1 MKFTTQ
7 YIIILLIIL
16 TFLGIFLYYLNELTK
31 KQAREEAIEV
41 ALDVASS
48 AANQEGFEGGVGSGS
63 EDEANCP
70 NLLINRGD
78 AIVLYNTRARSN
90 PNVGTEAGT
99 HVVAIF
105 RDLDEYAEYVQKQQA
120 AGNYCPVL
128 YLRQETDAQGEDV
141 YRMYSPSV
149 TPVHMPIGGPSGG
162 SGAGSLQQLTPE
174 NASRSRE
181 FGPSGPVPTIP
192 GPIQSVPGWN
202 VRHEAPFYIEGGLP
216 ALPTEPVD
224 TRNAI
229 QALDASREN
238 GIFNQ
243 NNYPGYDPYGLYVGK
258 VTNIDMIHHSTKN
271 QDANGNYKGCS
282 LNPYDENW
290 CGVMQ
295 TQQAVDTGMYA
306 ENEVKKVLYPKMGR
320 V

>member
-31 KQAREEAIEV
+31 KQEREEAIEV
-41 ALDVASS
+41 ALIHDSS
-48 AANQEGFEGGVGSGS
+48 NANQEGFEGGVGS
-63 EDEANCP
+63 EDNANGIDTNCP

-90 PNVGTEAGT
+90 PNAGQEAGT

-141 YRMYSPSV
+141 YRMYSPTV
-149 TPVHMPIGGPSGG
+149 TPIHVPIGGPD
-162 SGAGSLQQLTPE
+162 A
-174 NASRSRE
+174 
-181 FGPSGPVPTIP
+181 PSGPVPTMP

-202 VRHEAPFYIEGGLP
+202 VRHEPPFYIEGGLP

-229 QALDASREN
+229 QVVDASREN

-271 QDANGNYKGCS
+271 QDSQGNYRSCS

-290 CGVMQ
+290 CGVMG

-306 ENEVKKVLYPKMGR
+306 ENEVNKVLYPKMGR

>member
-7 YIIILLIIL
+7 YIIILLIVL

-31 KQAREEAIEV
+31 KQQREEAIEV
-41 ALDVASS
+41 AL
-48 AANQEGFEGGVGSGS
+48 ANQEGFEGGDANEANGI
-63 EDEANCP
+63 DANCP

-78 AIVLYNTRARSN
+78 AIVLYNTRARSD
-90 PNVGTEAGT
+90 PNAGQEAGT
-99 HVVAIF
+99 HIVAVF

-128 YLRQETDAQGEDV
+128 YLRQETNAQGEDV
-141 YRMYSPSV
+141 YRMYSPTV
-149 TPVHMPIGGPSGG
+149 TPVHMPIGGPAGG
-162 SGAGSLQQLTPE
+162 VSTGTAPMM
-174 NASRSRE
+174 
-181 FGPSGPVPTIP
+181 P
-192 GPIQSVPGWN
+192 GPIQSIPGWN

-229 QALDASREN
+229 QAVDASREN
-238 GIFNQ
+238 GVFNQ

-271 QDANGNYKGCS
+271 QDNSGNYRGCS

-290 CGVMQ
+290 CGVMT
-295 TQQAVDTGMYA
+295 TQQAVDTGVYA
-306 ENEVKKVLYPKMGR
+306 ENEVKKVLYPKMG
-320 V
+320 VV

>member
-7 YIIILLIIL
+7 YIIILLIVL
-16 TFLGIFLYYLNELTK
+16 TFLGIFLYYLNDLTK
-31 KQAREEAIEV
+31 KQKREETIEV
-41 ALDVASS
+41 ALD
-48 AANQEGFEGGVGSGS
+48 AANQEGFVNAIDASGIN
-63 EDEANCP
+63 ANCP

-78 AIVLYNTRARSN
+78 VIVLYNTHAQSK
-90 PNVGTEAGT
+90 PNAGTEAGT

-105 RDLDEYAEYVQKQQA
+105 RDLDEYAEYVQKQQT

-141 YRMYSPSV
+141 YRMYSPTV

-162 SGAGSLQQLTPE
+162 
-174 NASRSRE
+174 
-181 FGPSGPVPTIP
+181 PSGPAPMMP
-192 GPIQSVPGWN
+192 GPIQPIPGWN

-216 ALPTEPVD
+216 VLPTEPVD

-229 QALDASREN
+229 QAVDASREN

-271 QDANGNYKGCS
+271 QDNQGNYRGCS

-290 CGVMQ
+290 CGVMG
-295 TQQAVDTGMYA
+295 TQQAVDTGVYA
-306 ENEVKKVLYPKMGR
+306 ENEVNKVLYPKMG
-320 V
+320 VV

>member
-16 TFLGIFLYYLNELTK
+16 TFLGIFLYYLNDLTK

-41 ALDVASS
+41 ALDVA
-48 AANQEGFEGGVGSGS
+48 NHEGFEGGVGSGS

-90 PNVGTEAGT
+90 PNAGTEAGT

-128 YLRQETDAQGEDV
+128 YLRQETDTQGEDV

-162 SGAGSLQQLTPE
+162 
-174 NASRSRE
+174 
-181 FGPSGPVPTIP
+181 PSGPAPMMP
-192 GPIQSVPGWN
+192 GPIQSIPGWN

-224 TRNAI
+224 TRTAI

-295 TQQAVDTGMYA
+295 TQQAVDTGVYA
-306 ENEVKKVLYPKMGR
+306 ENEVKKVLYPKMG
-320 V
+320 VV

>member
-16 TFLGIFLYYLNELTK
+16 TFLGIFLYCLNEMTK
-31 KQAREEAIEV
+31 KQQREEAIEM
-41 ALDVASS
+41 ALESS
-48 AANQEGFEGGVGSGS
+48 NQEGFEGGGPLPEGN
-63 EDEANCP
+63 ANCP

-78 AIVLYNTRARSN
+78 AIVLYNTRARTN
-90 PNVGTEAGT
+90 PTAGQEAGT

-141 YRMYSPSV
+141 YRMYSPTV
-149 TPVHMPIGGPSGG
+149 APVHMPIGGPSGG
-162 SGAGSLQQLTPE
+162 QVAPHDSL
-174 NASRSRE
+174 
-181 FGPSGPVPTIP
+181 P

-202 VRHEAPFYIEGGLP
+202 VRHEPPFYIEGGLP

-229 QALDASREN
+229 QAVDASREN

-258 VTNIDMIHHSTKN
+258 VTNIDMVHHSTKN
-271 QDANGNYKGCS
+271 QDSQGNYKSCS

-290 CGVMQ
+290 CGVMD

-306 ENEVKKVLYPKMGR
+306 ENEVRKVLYPKMGK